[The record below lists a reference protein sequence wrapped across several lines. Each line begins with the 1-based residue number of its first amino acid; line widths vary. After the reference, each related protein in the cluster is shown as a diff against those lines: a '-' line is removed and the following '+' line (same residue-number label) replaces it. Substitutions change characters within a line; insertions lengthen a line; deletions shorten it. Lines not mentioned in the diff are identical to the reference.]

1 MRITPAY
8 AAFAAA
14 CCILLQAGTAVAD
27 PPETTPGGPWSQPGQ
42 NESLAS
48 IRDYPQLVSTLEKA
62 VASSHGAA
70 RLSYSPFRAR
80 GSGRPIPIV
89 TIGSGDRGIVIIANQ
104 HGNEYVVSNSAVE
117 IVRALTSSAAG
128 AHAIREALTVTVIP
142 RVNIDGFDATPTG
155 SPWRYNVD
163 PFCTTGTCP
172 AFYGL
177 GQGYDINRYHSYL
190 RSDPRDDPNTGPIDV
205 GQGDNPVP
213 EALAVRAAYDAAG
226 GPDKVEVVLD
236 LHHQG
241 TRIDADGDM
250 VTASTLWPNAT
261 DTADALGIRSQFDAA
276 VYRSKQV
283 VSTLLQAVERKGYA
297 NFSRYPGTTP
307 PGISRNA
314 YGLLGSA
321 SVLIEIRGDIAQK
334 SSGYLAKT
342 AYVASASVIDALADR
357 SLYDAN
363 VGIAEALPLAPGDAS
378 GPQDE

>member
-1 MRITPAY
+1 
-8 AAFAAA
+8 
-14 CCILLQAGTAVAD
+14 
-27 PPETTPGGPWSQPGQ
+27 
-42 NESLAS
+42 
-48 IRDYPQLVSTLEKA
+48 
-62 VASSHGAA
+62 
-70 RLSYSPFRAR
+70 
-80 GSGRPIPIV
+80 V

-104 HGNEYVVSNSAVE
+104 HGNEYVVSNAAVE

-128 AHAIREALTVTVIP
+128 AKAIRDELTVTVIP

-163 PFCTTGTCP
+163 PFDCTTCP
-172 AFYGL
+172 AFYAPN
-177 GQGYDINRYHSYL
+177 QGYDINRYHSYL
-190 RSDPRDDPNTGPIDV
+190 RSDPRDDPNTRPVGT

-213 EALAVRAAYDAAG
+213 EALAVRNAYDAAG
-226 GPDKVEVVLD
+226 GPDRVEVVLD

-241 TRIDADGDM
+241 TRIDANGDM

-261 DTADALGIRSQFDAA
+261 ATADALGIRQQFDGA
-276 VYRSKQV
+276 VFRSKQV

-342 AYVASASVIDALADR
+342 AYVSAASVIDALADG
-357 SLYDAN
+357 SLYDAD
-363 VGIAEALPLAPGDAS
+363 VGIADALELAPGDAT
-378 GPQDE
+378 GPQEDE